1 MGTITSEASRAHE
14 PEVVEADSTVAEG
27 QEWPDES
34 RCKKIASGQLGVECL
49 PYRSQKENPV
59 ACLSKPLFLGQSL
72 FTFECRVPSN
82 THR

>member
-1 MGTITSEASRAHE
+1 MSRRWSKLILLSQKARSG
-14 PEVVEADSTVAEG
+14 PN
-27 QEWPDES
+27 ES

-72 FTFECRVPSN
+72 FTFECRVASN